1 MKQRRHREEV
11 VVPSRSPSPVK
22 DDTSTLE
29 ATTGL
34 MMDRVSALLDAL
46 DLRGDTLRSLT
57 RRKNNVLDQIART
70 QCEIRRRVQD
80 LDAEKQRLLVL
91 RKGDISCP
99 PPARRVAQLQCPVP
113 SCNVTLTSDNAVS
126 HIRRHGMSSI
136 PDKFFTDA
144 IPLKID

>member
-11 VVPSRSPSPVK
+11 VVPSRSPSPEK

-70 QCEIRRRVQD
+70 QCEIRRRVQGGSPD
-80 LDAEKQRLLVL
+80 TA
-91 RKGDISCP
+91 
-99 PPARRVAQLQCPVP
+99 
-113 SCNVTLTSDNAVS
+113 
-126 HIRRHGMSSI
+126 RHG
-136 PDKFFTDA
+136 KTR
-144 IPLKID
+144 KTCKTCKTKN